1 MLLRW
6 LVLLLWFLVLA
17 CHGTI
22 FAGFLPEAQAQTY
35 CMTTSESWVLDSK
48 RSRSCQQDISGM
60 VSDRDVSA
68 MLCDIFVSKQNL
80 LATAAEWRKRGTSS
94 MPEDPWP
101 DWSAISGVRPMLEV
115 C

>member
-1 MLLRW
+1 MLLRSI
-6 LVLLLWFLVLA
+6 VLLLWFLVLA

-68 MLCDIFVSKQNL
+68 MLCDIFVV
-80 LATAAEWRKRGTSS
+80 TGDVHMRGTLLTQHTGLCSQTLYCDTRR
-94 MPEDPWP
+94 MH
-101 DWSAISGVRPMLEV
+101 IV
-115 C
+115 